1 MLTADVPAN
10 AIPKET
16 RKNISGLSYR
26 LMLSEKWNVSA
37 FGKYYN
43 QFVAGP
49 IATSTAEDEYVRTTR
64 TVDAWGYGA
73 AGTYFIT
80 KGLQVK
86 ASYEKAYRLPTNE
99 EMFGDEDLEMGD
111 IGLKPENSDNINL
124 NIFVEVSVKK
134 LVIPVAHI
142 LRGKLLNIVFI
153 ISKKSVIILSPLRLM
168 FPIMREA

>member
-1 MLTADVPAN
+1 
-10 AIPKET
+10 
-16 RKNISGLSYR
+16 
-26 LMLSEKWNVSA
+26 
-37 FGKYYN
+37 
-43 QFVAGP
+43 
-49 IATSTAEDEYVRTTR
+49 
-64 TVDAWGYGA
+64 
-73 AGTYFIT
+73 
-80 KGLQVK
+80 
-86 ASYEKAYRLPTNE
+86 
-99 EMFGDEDLEMGD
+99 MFGDEDLEMGD